1 MKTLVLDTSTNLLYI
16 SFIFDE
22 KVVYEVKSVGLN
34 NHSDYLLDL
43 IQKGLNETNIE
54 VKNFDKIII
63 GVGPG
68 AYTGLRV
75 SMSVAKMFSWTLNI
89 PLYSISSLDLLTSG
103 YKDDGLYLVKFK
115 AKKGYIYHKAFE
127 INNGETKLITNEMF
141 VSDEFIDTYK
151 KDNFKNVFIVSNDL
165 YNIDVLNIKEDD
177 IKLVNNVHAL
187 EPNYLRDC

>member
-16 SFIFDE
+16 SFIFDN

-43 IQKGLNETNIE
+43 IQKGLNENEIQI
-54 VKNFDKIII
+54 KDFDKIILGI
-63 GVGPG
+63 GPG

-103 YKDDGLYLVKFK
+103 YKEDALYLLKFK

-127 INNGETKLITNEMF
+127 IKEGQKNLLTNEMF
-141 VSDEFIDTYK
+141 VNDEFIDSYNQSNYDKVT
-151 KDNFKNVFIVSNDL
+151 IVTNDL
-165 YNIDVLNIKEDD
+165 YNIDVLNIKEKE
-177 IKLVNNVHAL
+177 IKLVDNVHAL
-187 EPNYLRDC
+187 EPNYLREC

>member
-1 MKTLVLDTSTNLLYI
+1 MKTLVLDTSTNLLFI
-16 SFIFDE
+16 SFIFDD

-43 IQKGLNETNIE
+43 IQKGLNETNIQ
-54 VKNFDKIII
+54 VKDFDKIII

-89 PLYSISSLDLLTSG
+89 PLYEISSLDLLTSG
-103 YKDDGLYLVKFK
+103 YKEDGLYLIKFK

-127 INNGETKLITNEMF
+127 INDNAKKIITEEIF
-141 VSDEFIDTYK
+141 VSDEFIDTYEN
-151 KDNFKNVFIVSNDL
+151 DNFKNVFIVSNDL
-165 YNIDVLNIKEDD
+165 YNIDVLNIKEEN
-177 IKLVNNVHAL
+177 IKLVDNVHAL

>member
-1 MKTLVLDTSTNLLYI
+1 MKTLVLDTSTNLLFI
-16 SFIFDE
+16 SFIFDD

-43 IQKGLNETNIE
+43 IQKGLNETNIQ
-54 VKNFDKIII
+54 VKDFDKLII

-89 PLYSISSLDLLTSG
+89 PLYEISSLDLLTSG
-103 YKDDGLYLVKFK
+103 YKEDGLYLIKFK

-127 INNGETKLITNEMF
+127 INDNAKKIITEEIF
-141 VSDEFIDTYK
+141 VSDEFIDTYE

-165 YNIDVLNIKEDD
+165 YNIDVLNIKEEN
-177 IKLVNNVHAL
+177 IKLVDNVHAL

>member
-1 MKTLVLDTSTNLLYI
+1 MKTLVLDTSTNLLFI
-16 SFIFDE
+16 SFIFDD

-43 IQKGLNETNIE
+43 IQKGLNETNIQ
-54 VKNFDKIII
+54 VKDFDKIII

-89 PLYSISSLDLLTSG
+89 PLYEISSLDLLTSG
-103 YKDDGLYLVKFK
+103 YKEDGLYLIKFK

-127 INNGETKLITNEMF
+127 INDNAKKIITEEIF
-141 VSDEFIDTYK
+141 VSDEFIDTYE

-165 YNIDVLNIKEDD
+165 YNIDVLNIKEEN
-177 IKLVNNVHAL
+177 IKLVDNVHAL

>member
-1 MKTLVLDTSTNLLYI
+1 MKTLVLDTSTNLLFI
-16 SFIFDE
+16 SFIFDD

-43 IQKGLNETNIE
+43 IQKGLNETNIQ
-54 VKNFDKIII
+54 VKDFDKIII

-89 PLYSISSLDLLTSG
+89 PLYEISSLDLLTSG
-103 YKDDGLYLVKFK
+103 YREDGLYLIKFK

-127 INNGETKLITNEMF
+127 INDNAKKIIKEEIF
-141 VSDEFIDTYK
+141 VSDEFIDTYE

-165 YNIDVLNIKEDD
+165 YNIDVLNIKEEN
-177 IKLVNNVHAL
+177 IKLVDNVHAL

>member
-1 MKTLVLDTSTNLLYI
+1 MKTLVLDTSTNLLFI
-16 SFIFDE
+16 SFIFDD

-43 IQKGLNETNIE
+43 IQKGLNETNIQ
-54 VKNFDKIII
+54 VKDFDKIII

-89 PLYSISSLDLLTSG
+89 PLYEISSLDLLTSG
-103 YKDDGLYLVKFK
+103 YKEDGLYLIKFK

-127 INNGETKLITNEMF
+127 INDNAKKIIKEEIF
-141 VSDEFIDTYK
+141 VSDEFIDTYE
-151 KDNFKNVFIVSNDL
+151 KDDFKNVFIVSNDL
-165 YNIDVLNIKEDD
+165 YNIDVLNIKEEN
-177 IKLVNNVHAL
+177 IKLVDNVHAL

>member
-1 MKTLVLDTSTNLLYI
+1 MKTLVLDTSTNLLFI
-16 SFIFDE
+16 SFIFDD

-43 IQKGLNETNIE
+43 IQKGLNETNIQ
-54 VKNFDKIII
+54 VKDFDKIII

-89 PLYSISSLDLLTSG
+89 PLYEISSLDLLTSG
-103 YKDDGLYLVKFK
+103 YKEDGLYLIKFK
-115 AKKGYIYHKAFE
+115 AKKGYIYHKAYE
-127 INNGETKLITNEMF
+127 INDNAKKIITEEIF
-141 VSDEFIDTYK
+141 VSDEFIDTYE

-165 YNIDVLNIKEDD
+165 YNIDVLNIKEEN
-177 IKLVNNVHAL
+177 IKLVDNVHAL

>member
-1 MKTLVLDTSTNLLYI
+1 MKTLVLDTSTNLLFI
-16 SFIFDE
+16 SFIFDD

-43 IQKGLNETNIE
+43 IQKGLNETNIQ
-54 VKNFDKIII
+54 VKDFDKIII

-89 PLYSISSLDLLTSG
+89 PLYEISSLDLLTSG
-103 YKDDGLYLVKFK
+103 YKEDGLYLIKFK

-127 INNGETKLITNEMF
+127 INDNAKKIITEEIF
-141 VSDEFIDTYK
+141 VSDEFIDTYE

-165 YNIDVLNIKEDD
+165 YNIDVLNIKEEN
-177 IKLVNNVHAL
+177 IKLVENVHAL